1 MILFFF
7 TDSPIDNRFTGK
19 HRFRLSFNVSSIP
32 SEESLKAAE
41 LSLFHKHSGQNQRV
55 LVYDLVRPGIKGKR
69 EPLLRLVDSKLLT
82 SKTGEQVS
90 LDVYPAVER
99 WMQNPSENHGLI
111 VHVSS
116 KEEHG
121 LRLRRDTETDVNQPT
136 LLTYT
141 DDGRGDTMANMRQK
155 RAASSQRRSHRRK
168 NSQEICQRRPLYVD
182 FSDVGWTDWIVAP
195 PGYDAYYCY
204 GDCPFPLGEHLNS
217 TNHAI
222 VQNLVNSVNPSAVP
236 KACCV
241 PTQLSSI
248 SMLYLDEENKV
259 VLKNYQ
265 DMAVVGCGC
274 R

>member
-1 MILFFF
+1 M
-7 TDSPIDNRFTGK
+7 
-19 HRFRLSFNVSSIP
+19 
-32 SEESLKAAE
+32 
-41 LSLFHKHSGQNQRV
+41 
-55 LVYDLVRPGIKGKR
+55 
-69 EPLLRLVDSKLLT
+69 
-82 SKTGEQVS
+82 S